1 MSRLAKY
8 NFNSMTMKK
17 LIVIL
22 AAMIMSAAAL
32 SAQNA
37 DSILGTYL
45 SEEGTGKIKIT
56 KADGK
61 YIGTLIWTVVEGALD
76 IKNPDKSLRSKALA
90 GKVILKDM
98 TFDAGKNEW
107 RGGTIYDPESG
118 NTYKA
123 TVKRKEN
130 GDLTLRGYVGVQ
142 TFGRNSFWTKLSE

>member
-1 MSRLAKY
+1 MSHLAKY
-8 NFNSMTMKK
+8 HFNSMTMKK

-76 IKNPDKSLRSKALA
+76 VKNPDKSLRSKA
-90 GKVILKDM
+90 
-98 TFDAGKNEW
+98 FRYEKNLGPSS
-107 RGGTIYDPESG
+107 RS
-118 NTYKA
+118 
-123 TVKRKEN
+123 
-130 GDLTLRGYVGVQ
+130 TLRAGRPVSQYRLQ
-142 TFGRNSFWTKLSE
+142 TVWPLQTGFLPTN

>member
-1 MSRLAKY
+1 
-8 NFNSMTMKK
+8 MTMKK

-61 YIGTLIWTVVEGALD
+61 YIGTLI
-76 IKNPDKSLRSKALA
+76 
-90 GKVILKDM
+90 
-98 TFDAGKNEW
+98 
-107 RGGTIYDPESG
+107 
-118 NTYKA
+118 
-123 TVKRKEN
+123 
-130 GDLTLRGYVGVQ
+130 
-142 TFGRNSFWTKLSE
+142 